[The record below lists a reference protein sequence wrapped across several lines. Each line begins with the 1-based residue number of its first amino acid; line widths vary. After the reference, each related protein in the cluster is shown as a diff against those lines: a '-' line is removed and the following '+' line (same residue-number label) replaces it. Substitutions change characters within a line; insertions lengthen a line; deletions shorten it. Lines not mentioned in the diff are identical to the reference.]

1 MPYFIPTPP
10 ETITMSSPF
19 ITAHNVLH
27 CYVNGWLSHGAAKS
41 ALKALGFPADE
52 AEEMLRA
59 SWDKAS

>member
-1 MPYFIPTPP
+1 
-10 ETITMSSPF
+10 MSSPF

-41 ALKALGFPADE
+41 ALKALGFAPE
-52 AEEMLRA
+52 VAEEMLRA